1 MSNFYTKGMSCA
13 ICEIRRP
20 RRYCPGVNS
29 DICSICC
36 GTEREVTVTCP
47 LDCPYLAEARKHDR
61 PAPLD
66 EEQIPNREI
75 RISEEFLAEH
85 EALLAAAGQALLG
98 VAWATPGVSDFD
110 VREALAGLIR
120 TYQTRE
126 SGLYYE
132 SVPDNALAGQ
142 IFRHLQESLA
152 AFRQQETESMG
163 MSRTRD
169 TDVLA
174 ILVFLQ
180 RLELDRNNG
189 RRRSRAFLDFLRGI
203 YPELPGSPAGGS
215 TLLAG

>member
-1 MSNFYTKGMSCA
+1 MSCA
-13 ICEIRRP
+13 ICQIRRP
-20 RRYCPGVNS
+20 RRYCPGVNG

-36 GTEREVTVTCP
+36 GTEREVTVSCP
-47 LDCPYLAEARKHDR
+47 LDCPYLEEARKHDR

-75 RISEEFLAEH
+75 RITEEFLAEH
-85 EALLAAAGQALLG
+85 ESLLTAAGEALLAAGLG
-98 VAWATPGVSDFD
+98 TPGVSDFD
-110 VREALAGLIR
+110 VRDALAGLIR

-132 SVPDNALAGQ
+132 SVPENALAGQ
-142 IFRHLQESLA
+142 IFRHLQEALA
-152 AFRQQETESMG
+152 EFRQEETENMG
-163 MSRTRD
+163 MARTRD

-203 YPELPGSPAGGS
+203 YPVPPGSPAGGS
-215 TLLAG
+215 PLLAG